1 MEASRRSGLPIERLK
16 APPAEEVSAAEA
28 AASAVAAEE
37 VAAATPEAVTDSDS
51 GG

>member
-1 MEASRRSGLPIERLK
+1 MK

-28 AASAVAAEE
+28 EASAVAAEE